1 VWTQLLVSQES
12 EYVFVFIKQ
21 SACVAGCVA
30 ACDNEIAD
38 QPMSDQPVDVH
49 DISPVVITIPLPLV
63 VLERCQSTYQ
73 LAVWVA
79 LRWLLAAYPVAEG
92 FSYAQI
98 GKRAGVDREEV
109 GRLLA
114 ELLRAELIVKAGSAK
129 VRHTPGER
137 ERYSIDLAELVQM
150 SVLSV
155 YDVLSRWNVR
165 KAKPYP
171 KEQHA
176 LQLDDTTS
184 GYGIMSQMATS
195 GYGITS
201 DSATSGYGITSPSQF
216 LAVKAPDVL
225 ETVISLPLPII
236 VLERCTP
243 SQLCTW
249 ISMYWWKQ
257 ALPKGRRPSIVQVA
271 KRGMVGRGRV
281 QVYQHELFEL
291 GLAVIAGQDGKDG
304 DVYAISDYEI
314 NQLMAMELPKILS
327 NWKIKQHP
335 HRTRNEQQLSFF
347 ASPVTSGYG
356 ITSDPATSGNG
367 ITSGESAR
375 VDAPATSGYGIT
387 PDSATSGYGI
397 TSDPATSG
405 YGIISADL
413 SPSLKRKK
421 LKKGVVNDPIQDSF
435 ATPDGQP
442 SLHDHPLGLWQRLHP
457 EATAADRERLRRTA
471 AEHDLP
477 HRAYGG
483 DFGMYW
489 LGRAIEA
496 TLANTTTT
504 PTLRYVRCILR
515 SWRERTTDEVSAYGS
530 DAPNYRPRQH
540 TGYSRGLT
548 VAASNAAP
556 AQIPPDLQALWAGIL
571 EAVQQQLPA
580 ADFATWLRDSAL
592 LQLDAT
598 AAVIGVSNIFVR
610 DRVAQDYASVLAA
623 ALSTALDRP
632 ITLEIV
638 IDGRLAR

>member
-1 VWTQLLVSQES
+1 
-12 EYVFVFIKQ
+12 
-21 SACVAGCVA
+21 
-30 ACDNEIAD
+30 
-38 QPMSDQPVDVH
+38 
-49 DISPVVITIPLPLV
+49 
-63 VLERCQSTYQ
+63 
-73 LAVWVA
+73 
-79 LRWLLAAYPVAEG
+79 
-92 FSYAQI
+92 
-98 GKRAGVDREEV
+98 
-109 GRLLA
+109 
-114 ELLRAELIVKAGSAK
+114 
-129 VRHTPGER
+129 
-137 ERYSIDLAELVQM
+137 M

-347 ASPVTSGYG
+347 ASPV
-356 ITSDPATSGNG
+356 
-367 ITSGESAR
+367 
-375 VDAPATSGYGIT
+375 
-387 PDSATSGYGI
+387 TSGYGI